1 MTPSDDPVVASR
13 KDGVAEIVLN
23 RPARRNAVTGP
34 LAKRLHEEI
43 VAATEDDEVAVLLI
57 RGAGGAFCS
66 GLDLGEFRADPPPDW
81 MPDFSGLWL
90 DVHSALYDCPKPIVV
105 ALERFAINA
114 GSALALA
121 ADLLVAGEQAF
132 LHVGEIQM
140 GMAAPMNMAW
150 LRLRHPES
158 VAARLAIVGSSLRG
172 TGACGN
178 GRGDRSRGR
187 RRRARP
193 GSGTFRDDRRLST
206 ERRPGNQ
213 VHRHPRPA
221 GRVRSRVVRAASR
234 RLRVTDAPQL
244 RTSRGQGR
252 PRSKDGQ
259 RPPGRGRIGD

>member
-1 MTPSDDPVVASR
+1 MAPSDDPVVSSR
-13 KDGVAEIVLN
+13 QDGVAEIVLN

-66 GLDLGEFRADPPPDW
+66 GLDLGEFRAEPPPDW

-90 DVHSALYDCPKPIVV
+90 DVHAALYDCPKPTVA

-158 VAARLAIVGSSLRG
+158 VAARLAIVGRRYTGRELERMNVACEVVADDAVLDRARGLSAMIAGYPPSGVRAIKSTVVRGRPAASGREWFAQLRG
-172 TGACGN
+172 G
-178 GRGDRSRGR
+178 
-187 RRRARP
+187 
-193 GSGTFRDDRRLST
+193 
-206 ERRPGNQ
+206 
-213 VHRHPRPA
+213 
-221 GRVRSRVVRAASR
+221 
-234 RLRVTDAPQL
+234 
-244 RTSRGQGR
+244 
-252 PRSKDGQ
+252 
-259 RPPGRGRIGD
+259 

>member
-1 MTPSDDPVVASR
+1 MTSAADPVFSTR
-13 KDGVAEIVLN
+13 ESGVAEIVLN

-34 LAKRLHEEI
+34 LAERLHAEI
-43 VAATEDDEVAVLLI
+43 VAATEDDDVGVLLL

-81 MPDFSGLWL
+81 MPAFSGLWL
-90 DVHSALYDCPKPIVV
+90 DVHAALYDCPKPIVA

-158 VAARLAIVGSSLRG
+158 VAARLAIVGRRY
-172 TGACGN
+172 TGVELERMGVASEVVADNEVLTRARELSATIAGYPPS
-178 GRGDRSRGR
+178 GVRAIKSTVIRGR
-187 RRRARP
+187 
-193 GSGTFRDDRRLST
+193 S
-206 ERRPGNQ
+206 
-213 VHRHPRPA
+213 
-221 GRVRSRVVRAASR
+221 AASGR
-234 RLRVTDAPQL
+234 EWFAQI
-244 RTSRGQGR
+244 RGG
-252 PRSKDGQ
+252 
-259 RPPGRGRIGD
+259 

>member
-1 MTPSDDPVVASR
+1 MNPPGDPVFSTR
-13 KDGVAEIVLN
+13 EGGVAEIVLN

-43 VAATEDDEVAVLLI
+43 VAATSDDDVAVLLL

-66 GLDLGEFRADPPPDW
+66 GLDLGEFRADPPSDW
-81 MPDFSGLWL
+81 MPAFSGLWL
-90 DVHSALYDCPKPIVV
+90 DVHAALYDCPKPIVA

-158 VAARLAIVGSSLRG
+158 VAARLAIIGRRFTGPELVRMGVASEVVADDAVLERARELSG
-172 TGACGN
+172 TIAGYPAHGI
-178 GRGDRSRGR
+178 RAIKRTIVRGR
-187 RRRARP
+187 P
-193 GSGTFRDDRRLST
+193 
-206 ERRPGNQ
+206 
-213 VHRHPRPA
+213 
-221 GRVRSRVVRAASR
+221 AASGR
-234 RLRVTDAPQL
+234 AWFESV
-244 RTSRGQGR
+244 RGG
-252 PRSKDGQ
+252 
-259 RPPGRGRIGD
+259 

>member
-1 MTPSDDPVVASR
+1 MTPSDDPVLSSR
-13 KDGVAEIVLN
+13 EGGVAEIVLN

-34 LAKRLHEEI
+34 LARRLHEEI

-81 MPDFSGLWL
+81 MRAFSDLWL
-90 DVHSALYDCPKPIVV
+90 DVHAALYDCPKPIVA

-121 ADLLVAGEQAF
+121 ADLVVAGEEAF

-158 VAARLAIVGSSLRG
+158 VAARLAIVGRRY
-172 TGACGN
+172 TGPELERMSVAAEVVA
-178 GRGDRSRGR
+178 DDAVLD
-187 RRRARP
+187 RARE
-193 GSGTFRDDRRLST
+193 LSAAIAGYPPRGVRAIKRT
-206 ERRPGNQ
+206 VLGG
-213 VHRHPRPA
+213 RPA
-221 GRVRSRVVRAASR
+221 ASGRDWFARFRAS
-234 RLRVTDAPQL
+234 
-244 RTSRGQGR
+244 
-252 PRSKDGQ
+252 
-259 RPPGRGRIGD
+259 

>member
-1 MTPSDDPVVASR
+1 MTSAADPVFSTR
-13 KDGVAEIVLN
+13 ESGVAEIVLN

-34 LAKRLHEEI
+34 LAKRLHAEI
-43 VAATEDDEVAVLLI
+43 VAATEDDDVGVLLL

-81 MPDFSGLWL
+81 MPAFSGLWL
-90 DVHSALYDCPKPIVV
+90 DVHAALYDCPKPIVA

-158 VAARLAIVGSSLRG
+158 VAARLAIVGRRY
-172 TGACGN
+172 TGAELERMGVASEVVADN
-178 GRGDRSRGR
+178 EVLTRARELSATIAGYPPSGVRAIKPTVIRGR
-187 RRRARP
+187 
-193 GSGTFRDDRRLST
+193 S
-206 ERRPGNQ
+206 
-213 VHRHPRPA
+213 
-221 GRVRSRVVRAASR
+221 AASGR
-234 RLRVTDAPQL
+234 EWFAQI
-244 RTSRGQGR
+244 RGG
-252 PRSKDGQ
+252 
-259 RPPGRGRIGD
+259 

>member
-1 MTPSDDPVVASR
+1 MTSSDDPVFSSR
-13 KDGVAEIVLN
+13 ERGVAEIVLN

-34 LAKRLHEEI
+34 LAERLHEEI
-43 VAATEDDEVAVLLI
+43 LAATEDDEVAVLLI

-90 DVHSALYDCPKPIVV
+90 DVHAALYDCPKPIVA

-158 VAARLAIVGSSLRG
+158 VAARLAIVGRRYIGPELVRMG
-172 TGACGN
+172 VAAEVVDDDAVL
-178 GRGDRSRGR
+178 DRSRELSQTIAGYPAHGI
-187 RRRARP
+187 RAIKQTILR
-193 GSGTFRDDRRLST
+193 G
-206 ERRPGNQ
+206 
-213 VHRHPRPA
+213 RPA
-221 GRVRSRVVRAASR
+221 TSGREWFESVR
-234 RLRVTDAPQL
+234 
-244 RTSRGQGR
+244 GG
-252 PRSKDGQ
+252 
-259 RPPGRGRIGD
+259 

>member
-1 MTPSDDPVVASR
+1 MTAPDDPVFSTR
-13 KDGVAEIVLN
+13 EGGVAEIVLN

-43 VAATEDDEVAVLLI
+43 VAATDDDEVAVLLL

-81 MPDFSGLWL
+81 MPAFSDLWL
-90 DVHSALYDCPKPIVV
+90 NVHAALYDCPKPIVA

-150 LRLRHPES
+150 LRLRQPET
-158 VAARLAIVGSSLRG
+158 VAARLAIVGRRYAGPELLSMGVASEVVADDAVLDRARELSATIAGYPPRG
-172 TGACGN
+172 VRAIKQTIVG
-178 GRGDRSRGR
+178 GRPAARGR
-187 RRRARP
+187 EWFE
-193 GSGTFRDDRRLST
+193 SFR
-206 ERRPGNQ
+206 G
-213 VHRHPRPA
+213 A
-221 GRVRSRVVRAASR
+221 
-234 RLRVTDAPQL
+234 
-244 RTSRGQGR
+244 
-252 PRSKDGQ
+252 
-259 RPPGRGRIGD
+259 

>member
-1 MTPSDDPVVASR
+1 MAPSDDPVVSSR
-13 KDGVAEIVLN
+13 QDGVAEIVLN

-90 DVHSALYDCPKPIVV
+90 DVHAAFYDCPKPIVA

-158 VAARLAIVGSSLRG
+158 VAARLAIVGRRY
-172 TGACGN
+172 TGRELERMNVACEVVA
-178 GRGDRSRGR
+178 DDAVLD
-187 RRRARP
+187 RARELAATIADYP
-193 GSGTFRDDRRLST
+193 PRGVRAIKRTVLG
-206 ERRPGNQ
+206 G
-213 VHRHPRPA
+213 RPA
-221 GRVRSRVVRAASR
+221 ASGRDWFAQFRA
-234 RLRVTDAPQL
+234 
-244 RTSRGQGR
+244 G
-252 PRSKDGQ
+252 
-259 RPPGRGRIGD
+259 

>member
-1 MTPSDDPVVASR
+1 MTATDDPVFSTR
-13 KDGVAEIVLN
+13 EEGVAEIVLN

-34 LAKRLHEEI
+34 LAQRLHEEI

-81 MPDFSGLWL
+81 MPAFSDLWL
-90 DVHSALYDCPKPIVV
+90 DVHAALYDCPKPIVA

-158 VAARLAIVGSSLRG
+158 VAARLAVV
-172 TGACGN
+172 
-178 GRGDRSRGR
+178 GR
-187 RRRARP
+187 RYTGRELERMSVAAEVVADDAVLDCARELSATIAGYPPRGVRAIKRTIL
-193 GSGTFRDDRRLST
+193 GG
-206 ERRPGNQ
+206 
-213 VHRHPRPA
+213 RPA
-221 GRVRSRVVRAASR
+221 ASGRDWFAQFRA
-234 RLRVTDAPQL
+234 
-244 RTSRGQGR
+244 G
-252 PRSKDGQ
+252 
-259 RPPGRGRIGD
+259 

>member
-1 MTPSDDPVVASR
+1 MNPSDDPVFSTR
-13 KDGVAEIVLN
+13 EGGVAEIILN

-43 VAATEDDEVAVLLI
+43 VAATEDDEVAVLLL

-81 MPDFSGLWL
+81 MPAFSGLWL
-90 DVHSALYDCPKPIVV
+90 DVHAALYDCPKPIVA

-158 VAARLAIVGSSLRG
+158 VAARLAIVG
-172 TGACGN
+172 
-178 GRGDRSRGR
+178 R
-187 RRRARP
+187 RYTARELERMGVAAEVVDDDAVLDRARE
-193 GSGTFRDDRRLST
+193 LSAT
-206 ERRPGNQ
+206 IAGYPPQGVRAIKRTILGG
-213 VHRHPRPA
+213 RPA
-221 GRVRSRVVRAASR
+221 ASGRDWFAQFRA
-234 RLRVTDAPQL
+234 
-244 RTSRGQGR
+244 G
-252 PRSKDGQ
+252 
-259 RPPGRGRIGD
+259 

>member
-1 MTPSDDPVVASR
+1 MAPSDDPVVSSR
-13 KDGVAEIVLN
+13 QDGVAEIVLN

-90 DVHSALYDCPKPIVV
+90 DVHAALYDCPKPIVA

-158 VAARLAIVGSSLRG
+158 VAARLAIVGRRY
-172 TGACGN
+172 TGRELERMNVACEVVA
-178 GRGDRSRGR
+178 DDAVLD
-187 RRRARP
+187 RARELAATIADYP
-193 GSGTFRDDRRLST
+193 PRGVRAIKRTVLG
-206 ERRPGNQ
+206 G
-213 VHRHPRPA
+213 RPA
-221 GRVRSRVVRAASR
+221 ASGRDWFAQFRA
-234 RLRVTDAPQL
+234 
-244 RTSRGQGR
+244 G
-252 PRSKDGQ
+252 
-259 RPPGRGRIGD
+259 

>member
-1 MTPSDDPVVASR
+1 MAPSDDPVFSTR
-13 KDGVAEIVLN
+13 EGGVAEIVLN

-34 LAKRLHEEI
+34 LAQRLHEEI

-90 DVHSALYDCPKPIVV
+90 DVHAALYDCPKLIVA

-158 VAARLAIVGSSLRG
+158 VAARLAIVGRRYTGRELERMNVACEVVADDAVLDRARELSAMIAGYPPSGVRAIKSTIIRGRPAASGREWFARLRG
-172 TGACGN
+172 G
-178 GRGDRSRGR
+178 
-187 RRRARP
+187 
-193 GSGTFRDDRRLST
+193 
-206 ERRPGNQ
+206 
-213 VHRHPRPA
+213 
-221 GRVRSRVVRAASR
+221 
-234 RLRVTDAPQL
+234 
-244 RTSRGQGR
+244 
-252 PRSKDGQ
+252 
-259 RPPGRGRIGD
+259 

>member
-1 MTPSDDPVVASR
+1 MTSSDDPVFSTRAG
-13 KDGVAEIVLN
+13 GVAEIVLN

-34 LAKRLHEEI
+34 LAEHLHAEI
-43 VAATEDDEVAVLLI
+43 VAATEDDDVAVLLL

-81 MPDFSGLWL
+81 MPAFSGLWL
-90 DVHSALYDCPKPIVV
+90 NVHAALYDCPKPIVA

-158 VAARLAIVGSSLRG
+158 VTARLAIVGRRYTGAELERMGVASEVTADDEVLGRARELSATIAGYPQDGVRSIKQAVLRG
-172 TGACGN
+172 
-178 GRGDRSRGR
+178 
-187 RRRARP
+187 
-193 GSGTFRDDRRLST
+193 
-206 ERRPGNQ
+206 
-213 VHRHPRPA
+213 RPA
-221 GRVRSRVVRAASR
+221 ASGREWFAAVRGV
-234 RLRVTDAPQL
+234 
-244 RTSRGQGR
+244 
-252 PRSKDGQ
+252 
-259 RPPGRGRIGD
+259 

>member
-1 MTPSDDPVVASR
+1 VAPSDDPVVSSR
-13 KDGVAEIVLN
+13 QDGVAEIVLN

-90 DVHSALYDCPKPIVV
+90 DVHAAFYDCPKPIVA

-158 VAARLAIVGSSLRG
+158 VAARLAIVGRRY
-172 TGACGN
+172 TGRELERMNVACEVVA
-178 GRGDRSRGR
+178 DDAVLD
-187 RRRARP
+187 RARELAATIADYP
-193 GSGTFRDDRRLST
+193 PRGVRAIKRTVLG
-206 ERRPGNQ
+206 G
-213 VHRHPRPA
+213 RPA
-221 GRVRSRVVRAASR
+221 ASGRDWFAQFRA
-234 RLRVTDAPQL
+234 
-244 RTSRGQGR
+244 G
-252 PRSKDGQ
+252 
-259 RPPGRGRIGD
+259 

>member
-1 MTPSDDPVVASR
+1 MAPSDDPVVSSR
-13 KDGVAEIVLN
+13 QDGVAEIVLN

-90 DVHSALYDCPKPIVV
+90 DVHAALYDCPKPIVA
-105 ALERFAINA
+105 ALQRFAINA

-121 ADLLVAGEQAF
+121 ADLVVAGEQAF

-158 VAARLAIVGSSLRG
+158 VAARLAIVGRRYAGRELERMNV
-172 TGACGN
+172 ACEVVA
-178 GRGDRSRGR
+178 DDAVLD
-187 RRRARP
+187 RARELAATIADYP
-193 GSGTFRDDRRLST
+193 PRGVRAIKRTVLG
-206 ERRPGNQ
+206 G
-213 VHRHPRPA
+213 RPA
-221 GRVRSRVVRAASR
+221 ASGRDWFAQFRA
-234 RLRVTDAPQL
+234 
-244 RTSRGQGR
+244 G
-252 PRSKDGQ
+252 
-259 RPPGRGRIGD
+259 

>member
-34 LAKRLHEEI
+34 LAKRLHEEV

-66 GLDLGEFRADPPPDW
+66 GLDLGEFRADPPPEW

-90 DVHSALYDCPKPIVV
+90 DVHAALYDCPKPVV
-105 ALERFAINA
+105 AALERFAINA

-121 ADLLVAGEQAF
+121 ADLLVAGEHAF

-158 VAARLAIVGSSLRG
+158 VAAGLAIVGRRYAGPELAAMGVATEVVADDAVLDRAREPSATIAGYPPSGVRAIKSTVIRGRPAASGREWFAQLRG
-172 TGACGN
+172 G
-178 GRGDRSRGR
+178 
-187 RRRARP
+187 
-193 GSGTFRDDRRLST
+193 
-206 ERRPGNQ
+206 
-213 VHRHPRPA
+213 
-221 GRVRSRVVRAASR
+221 
-234 RLRVTDAPQL
+234 
-244 RTSRGQGR
+244 
-252 PRSKDGQ
+252 
-259 RPPGRGRIGD
+259 

>member
-1 MTPSDDPVVASR
+1 VAPSDDPVVSSR
-13 KDGVAEIVLN
+13 QDGVAEIVLN

-90 DVHSALYDCPKPIVV
+90 DVHAALYDCPKPIVA

-158 VAARLAIVGSSLRG
+158 VAARLAIVGRRY
-172 TGACGN
+172 TGRELERMNVACEVVA
-178 GRGDRSRGR
+178 DDAVLD
-187 RRRARP
+187 RARELAATIADYP
-193 GSGTFRDDRRLST
+193 PRGVRAIKRTVLG
-206 ERRPGNQ
+206 G
-213 VHRHPRPA
+213 RPA
-221 GRVRSRVVRAASR
+221 ASGRDWFAQFRA
-234 RLRVTDAPQL
+234 
-244 RTSRGQGR
+244 G
-252 PRSKDGQ
+252 
-259 RPPGRGRIGD
+259 

>member
-1 MTPSDDPVVASR
+1 MTPSDDPVVSSR
-13 KDGVAEIVLN
+13 KNGVAEIVLN

-34 LAKRLHEEI
+34 LAKRLHEEV

-90 DVHSALYDCPKPIVV
+90 DVHAALYDCPKPIVA

-132 LHVGEIQM
+132 LHVGEIQV

-158 VAARLAIVGSSLRG
+158 VAARLAIVGRRYAGPELVAMGVATEVVGDDAVLDRARELSATIAGYPPSGVRAIKSTVVRGRPAASGREWFAQLRG
-172 TGACGN
+172 G
-178 GRGDRSRGR
+178 
-187 RRRARP
+187 
-193 GSGTFRDDRRLST
+193 
-206 ERRPGNQ
+206 
-213 VHRHPRPA
+213 
-221 GRVRSRVVRAASR
+221 
-234 RLRVTDAPQL
+234 
-244 RTSRGQGR
+244 
-252 PRSKDGQ
+252 
-259 RPPGRGRIGD
+259 

>member
-1 MTPSDDPVVASR
+1 VRSSDDPVFSTR
-13 KDGVAEIVLN
+13 EGGVAEIVLN

-34 LAKRLHEEI
+34 LAERLHAEI
-43 VAATEDDEVAVLLI
+43 VAATEDDDVAVLLI

-90 DVHSALYDCPKPIVV
+90 DVHAALYDCPKPIVA

-140 GMAAPMNMAW
+140 GMAAPMNTAW

-158 VAARLAIVGSSLRG
+158 VAARLAIVGRRYPGPELAAMGVATEIVADDAVLDRARELSATIAGYPLSGVRAIKATVIRGRPAASGREWFAQLRG
-172 TGACGN
+172 G
-178 GRGDRSRGR
+178 
-187 RRRARP
+187 
-193 GSGTFRDDRRLST
+193 
-206 ERRPGNQ
+206 
-213 VHRHPRPA
+213 
-221 GRVRSRVVRAASR
+221 
-234 RLRVTDAPQL
+234 
-244 RTSRGQGR
+244 
-252 PRSKDGQ
+252 
-259 RPPGRGRIGD
+259 

>member
-1 MTPSDDPVVASR
+1 VNPSDDPVFSTR
-13 KDGVAEIVLN
+13 EGGVAEIILN

-43 VAATEDDEVAVLLI
+43 VAATEDDEVAVLLL

-81 MPDFSGLWL
+81 MPAFSGLWL
-90 DVHSALYDCPKPIVV
+90 DVHAALYDCPKPIVA

-158 VAARLAIVGSSLRG
+158 VAARLAIVG
-172 TGACGN
+172 
-178 GRGDRSRGR
+178 R
-187 RRRARP
+187 RYTARELERMGVAAEVVDDDAVLDRARE
-193 GSGTFRDDRRLST
+193 LSAT
-206 ERRPGNQ
+206 IAGYPPQGVRAIKRTILGG
-213 VHRHPRPA
+213 RPA
-221 GRVRSRVVRAASR
+221 ASGRDWFAQFRA
-234 RLRVTDAPQL
+234 
-244 RTSRGQGR
+244 G
-252 PRSKDGQ
+252 
-259 RPPGRGRIGD
+259 

>member
-1 MTPSDDPVVASR
+1 MTPSDDPVLSSR
-13 KDGVAEIVLN
+13 EGGVAEIVLN

-34 LAKRLHEEI
+34 LAQRLHEEI

-81 MPDFSGLWL
+81 MPRFSGLWL
-90 DVHSALYDCPKPIVV
+90 DVHAALYDCPKPIVA

-121 ADLLVAGEQAF
+121 ADLVVTGEQAF

-158 VAARLAIVGSSLRG
+158 VAARLAIVGRRY
-172 TGACGN
+172 TGRELERMGVAAEVV
-178 GRGDRSRGR
+178 DDDAVLD
-187 RRRARP
+187 RARE
-193 GSGTFRDDRRLST
+193 LSAT
-206 ERRPGNQ
+206 IAGYPPQGVRAIKRTILGG
-213 VHRHPRPA
+213 RPA
-221 GRVRSRVVRAASR
+221 ASGRDWFARFRA
-234 RLRVTDAPQL
+234 
-244 RTSRGQGR
+244 G
-252 PRSKDGQ
+252 
-259 RPPGRGRIGD
+259 